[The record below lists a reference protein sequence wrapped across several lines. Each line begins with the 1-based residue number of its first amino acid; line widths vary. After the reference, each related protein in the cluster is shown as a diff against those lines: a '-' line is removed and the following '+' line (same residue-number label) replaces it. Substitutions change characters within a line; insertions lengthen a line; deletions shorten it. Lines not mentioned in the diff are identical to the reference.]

1 MAADPITRDTLKAEL
16 LESAR
21 EERDISDIRYAP
33 MIVKTIVFGLI
44 GSIAVGVV
52 MGIGNLVING
62 AVEKLK
68 PQERAILEKA
78 QAI

>member
-1 MAADPITRDTLKAEL
+1 MADPITRDTLKAEL

-21 EERDISDIRYAP
+21 EERDISDLRYAP
-33 MIVKTIVFGLI
+33 MIVKRIVFGLI

-78 QAI
+78 QAL

>member
-16 LESAR
+16 LDSAR
-21 EERDISDIRYAP
+21 EERDISDLRYAP

-68 PQERAILEKA
+68 PNERIILEKA
-78 QAI
+78 AGI

>member
-68 PQERAILEKA
+68 PQELAILEKA

>member
-78 QAI
+78 QAL